1 MRSDTDTTN
10 GLMIDST
17 GARHRFARP
26 PRRRSRSLERSRDH
40 AAHNPE
46 GNSRLTAMLG
56 DLILPLFVV
65 AFITALQAKSGLLTV
80 HVAVGLVLGGLVGV
94 KLASVTYR
102 MAAYYRGVAVYRKR
116 GRPANYLR
124 LLGGSLGVLCVML
137 FGSGVVLL
145 MGPSSLHSSALAVHK
160 ATGYLTV
167 VAIVL
172 HLIAHLRSALA
183 IGTGDL
189 RRRALSVPGARAR
202 WSLLASTLA
211 IGAVIA
217 VLLTSHASTYAH
229 RYYPH
234 PSLRTAGKSLASARA
249 GGPRTSA
256 IQRLNDPP
264 LTQSCS
270 AA

>member
-10 GLMIDST
+10 GLMIDAT

-26 PRRRSRSLERSRDH
+26 PRRRSRSRERSRDD
-40 AAHNPE
+40 AARDAE

-65 AFITALQAKSGLLTV
+65 VFITALQAKSGLLTV

-102 MAAYYRGVAVYRKR
+102 MVAYYRGVVAYRKR

-137 FGSGVVLL
+137 FGSGLVLL
-145 MGPSSLHSSALAVHK
+145 VGPGSLHSSALAVHK

-167 VAIVL
+167 AAIVL
-172 HLIAHLRSALA
+172 HLTAHLRSALA
-183 IGTGDL
+183 IGTGDV
-189 RRRALSVPGARAR
+189 RRRALRVPGARAR
-202 WSLLASTLA
+202 WALLASTLA
-211 IGAVIA
+211 IGGVIA

-234 PSLRTAGKSLASARA
+234 PSLRTASK
-249 GGPRTSA
+249 
-256 IQRLNDPP
+256 
-264 LTQSCS
+264 S
-270 AA
+270 AATAPAGSVRSAA